1 MLWTCSRWQH
11 RGKHQRVSTV
21 HITHSARAPTEEHL
35 NLRPEKALKAVTP
48 IVTFVT
54 SYREDDARNELP
66 TDISIDE
73 RLTCSWFANIKG
85 TDGLPCCCCF
95 LANRSPGGDGP
106 FNAQPYKLVAG
117 QDHTASLI
125 FAGLAVLADALLDA
139 GISPET
145 FGSRKMS
152 YSRFSCK
159 NTGTFAANCWT
170 WEAQP
175 SRDCTPP
182 KHVTF
187 ALSLSSGRVA
197 RRNQVLAGRGAHHW
211 RREKHYH
218 IGRFTYFT
226 FFVLLSILFIFLFSP
241 LFPSL

>member
-66 TDISIDE
+66 TYISIDE

-85 TDGLPCCCCF
+85 TGGLPCCCCF

-125 FAGLAVLADALLDA
+125 LPGLPCWLMRCSMPAFRRKPLGLAKWVTVVLVAKTLAPLLQIAGLERHSLPVIALLL
-139 GISPET
+139 S
-145 FGSRKMS
+145 
-152 YSRFSCK
+152 
-159 NTGTFAANCWT
+159 T
-170 WEAQP
+170 WP
-175 SRDCTPP
+175 LP
-182 KHVTF
+182 
-187 ALSLSSGRVA
+187 SLSPPGVWRDGIRFWPCA
-197 RRNQVLAGRGAHHW
+197 GPTTGGERN
-211 RREKHYH
+211 
-218 IGRFTYFT
+218 ITT
-226 FFVLLSILFIFLFSP
+226 
-241 LFPSL
+241 